1 MKLPRYRLSGSSV
14 VNLIGVVAV
23 VYLVVML
30 GQTIKRNYDLN
41 KQIIALNQQV
51 SLLHAKKD
59 QMTYDI
65 QYYKTNSF
73 RERQARAQLGLQLP
87 GENVIIIPQ
96 KSPAATQVLGDQTSK
111 PVTHPRSNFQQWLDF
126 MGGKSQS

>member
-1 MKLPRYRLSGSSV
+1 MKLPRYRLTGSSV

-23 VYLVVML
+23 AYLVVML

-59 QMTYDI
+59 QMAYDI

-87 GENVIIIPQ
+87 GENVIIVPQ
-96 KSPAATQVLGDQTSK
+96 KSPAASNQVPGDDTSK
-111 PVTHPRSNFQQWLDF
+111 PASRPRSNFQQWLDF
-126 MGGKSQS
+126 MGGKG

>member
-14 VNLIGVVAV
+14 VNVIGVVAV

-30 GQTIKRNYDLN
+30 GQTIKRNYELN
-41 KQIIALNQQV
+41 QQIIALNQQV
-51 SLLHAKKD
+51 SLLQAKKD

-87 GENVIIIPQ
+87 GENVIIVPQ
-96 KSPAATQVLGDQTSK
+96 KSPSASTQVLGDQTARPPARS
-111 PVTHPRSNFQQWLDF
+111 RSNLQQWLDF
-126 MGGKSQS
+126 MSGRS

>member
-1 MKLPRYRLSGSSV
+1 MKLPRYRLTGSSV

-59 QMTYDI
+59 QMNYDI

-87 GENVIIIPQ
+87 GENVIIVPQ
-96 KSPAATQVLGDQTSK
+96 KSPTSTSVLGDQTSK
-111 PVTHPRSNFQQWLDF
+111 PAARSRSNFQQWLDF
-126 MGGKSQS
+126 MGGKS